1 MRTHFDFPEF
11 CEHYQICVSK
21 DELYIAIPQIIAAN
35 LNFEVVNL
43 EDGNYLIECRSKNDN
58 DVCLIKEHIMS
69 CTRQ

>member
-1 MRTHFDFPEF
+1 
-11 CEHYQICVSK
+11 
-21 DELYIAIPQIIAAN
+21 
-35 LNFEVVNL
+35 VVNL